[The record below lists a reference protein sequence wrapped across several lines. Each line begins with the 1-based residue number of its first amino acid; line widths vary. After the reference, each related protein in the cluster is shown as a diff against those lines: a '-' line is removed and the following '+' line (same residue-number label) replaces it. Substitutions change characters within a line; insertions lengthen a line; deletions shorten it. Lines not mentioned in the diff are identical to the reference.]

1 MIPDQENYDEEMTEE
16 YDPDFVITQ
25 EPSLTY
31 AMKIEEPE
39 MLDEVKNSFV
49 GKVDEEDAVLQA
61 AMKIL
66 QTERGE
72 YDIYSDD
79 YGIDLED
86 LRGREMIYC
95 MAMVPHRIEEALTA
109 DDRIDAVKDF
119 KVERCA
125 DRHALHIQFTI
136 VTADV
141 EIPAETEVEI

>member
-1 MIPDQENYDEEMTEE
+1 
-16 YDPDFVITQ
+16 
-25 EPSLTY
+25 
-31 AMKIEEPE
+31 
-39 MLDEVKNSFV
+39 
-49 GKVDEEDAVLQA
+49 
-61 AMKIL
+61 
-66 QTERGE
+66 
-72 YDIYSDD
+72 
-79 YGIDLED
+79 
-86 LRGREMIYC
+86 